1 MISRASL
8 TNFDGVDAGMV
19 NRFLPPAVSLLL
31 VVLIAWQLARMI
43 WMLVPGSSTGDVVPL
58 PASLPQSAPAV
69 QGSTDVRTIAESHI
83 FGAADA
89 EESEP
94 VLMPDDDLADT
105 RLVNLTLNGTVA
117 SEIPNYS
124 VAIISDSG
132 NDQEVYVIGDS
143 VGNNTTLHA
152 VYADRVVL
160 NEKGVLTNLKLPR
173 EFQDAPIA
181 NVRRTTTAT
190 RSFDKSQSIQAV
202 VTQNLTKL
210 TDVIRP
216 TPYRVDGQQVGFR
229 VYPGRDRRKFAALGL
244 RPGDIIKDI
253 DGRELTDASQAM
265 QVFQSLGTSEQV
277 TVTIERGGKSESLTL
292 KTSQLDLSGE
302 QTNDQNKKSETPIIC
317 TVSRPVSTGIVVDG
331 IQPGNRHYLEL
342 ERRGYSH
349 RRRSCQCSNREKLY
363 SRPASDRKSESAVG
377 RTHVTG
383 CVL

>member
-8 TNFDGVDAGMV
+8 TKFDGVDASTV

-31 VVLIAWQLARMI
+31 VVLIAWQLAKMI
-43 WMLVPGSSTGDVVPL
+43 WMLVPGSSIGDIVPL
-58 PASLPQSAPAV
+58 PASLPESTLAM
-69 QGSTDVRTIAESHI
+69 QGSTDVRAIADSHI

-94 VLMPDDDLADT
+94 LLIAEADADLADT

-124 VAIISDSG
+124 VAIISDG
-132 NDQEVYVIGDS
+132 GDDQEVYVIGDS

-152 VYADRVVL
+152 VHADRVVL

-173 EFQDAPIA
+173 EFKNAPVA
-181 NVRRTTTAT
+181 NVRRATTTT
-190 RSFDKSQSIQAV
+190 RRRPDNSQSIQAV

-216 TPYRVDGQQVGFR
+216 TPYRVEGKQVGFR

-277 TVTIERGGKSESLTL
+277 TVTIERAGVSESLIL

-302 QTNDQNKKSETPIIC
+302 QTK
-317 TVSRPVSTGIVVDG
+317 
-331 IQPGNRHYLEL
+331 
-342 ERRGYSH
+342 
-349 RRRSCQCSNREKLY
+349 
-363 SRPASDRKSESAVG
+363 
-377 RTHVTG
+377 
-383 CVL
+383 

>member
-8 TNFDGVDAGMV
+8 TKFDGVDASTV

-31 VVLIAWQLARMI
+31 VVLIAWQLAKMI
-43 WMLVPGSSTGDVVPL
+43 WMLVPGSSIGDVVPL
-58 PASLPQSAPAV
+58 PASLPESTLAI
-69 QGSTDVRTIAESHI
+69 QGSTDVRTIADSHI
-83 FGAADA
+83 FGTADA

-94 VLMPDDDLADT
+94 LVIADADLADT

-117 SEIPNYS
+117 SQIPNYS
-124 VAIISDSG
+124 VAIISDGG

-173 EFQDAPIA
+173 EFKDAPIA
-181 NVRRTTTAT
+181 NVRRATTTT
-190 RSFDKSQSIQAV
+190 RRRTDNSQSIQAV

-216 TPYRVDGQQVGFR
+216 TPYRVEGKQVGFR

-277 TVTIERGGKSESLTL
+277 TVTIERNGKSESLTL

-302 QTNDQNKKSETPIIC
+302 QTK
-317 TVSRPVSTGIVVDG
+317 
-331 IQPGNRHYLEL
+331 
-342 ERRGYSH
+342 
-349 RRRSCQCSNREKLY
+349 
-363 SRPASDRKSESAVG
+363 
-377 RTHVTG
+377 
-383 CVL
+383 